1 MPPSRILQGFRN
13 IQECFPNIKA
23 NDFNFRQVSL
33 KEVKSELLNLNIKKS
48 FTKGSIPATILK
60 ECVDISLPFVTN
72 PINKTF
78 LDNYSPKELKKQKLF
93 QYIKRTVL

>member
-33 KEVKSELLNLNIKKS
+33 KEVKSGLLNLNIKKS
-48 FTKGSIPATILK
+48 STKGSIPATILK

-72 PINKTF
+72 PINNTF
-78 LDNYSPKELKKQKLF
+78 LDNYFPKELKKQKLF
-93 QYIKRTVL
+93 QYIKRKVL